1 MFDMNPLN
9 LPDARMQQWIM
20 LFVAGTLGFIIG
32 YVSRQ
37 RTARHLEGD
46 LASTARA
53 LDDYYRASSVAPVIA
68 AGSSNEETATLNRI
82 AARATELDF
91 DRIGYAS
98 VHDADDLKA
107 ITGVGPFL
115 EKKLHAIG
123 IYTFRQIASFTQGD
137 IERVN
142 DVIEFFPGR
151 IEREKWVGQSA
162 ELAKNKQ
169 V

>member
-53 LDDYYRASSVAPVIA
+53 LDEGHRASSAAPVVS
-68 AGSSNEETATLNRI
+68 GNNNEETATLNRI
-82 AARATELDF
+82 AARAAELDF

-98 VHDADDLKA
+98 VRDADDLKA
-107 ITGVGPFL
+107 IVGVGPFL

-123 IYTFRQIASFTQGD
+123 IYTFRQIAGFTQD
-137 IERVN
+137 DTEQVN

-151 IEREKWVGQSA
+151 IERENWVGQSA